1 MNERILEPNDEF
13 MRNATEINDKLRT
26 ISKKI
31 IGHSLSTLIDEYYTK
46 LCGFHRNMCMA
57 RQNSIGPFDVKIS

>member
-31 IGHSLSTLIDEYYTK
+31 IGHSLSTLKRLD
-46 LCGFHRNMCMA
+46 LPR
-57 RQNSIGPFDVKIS
+57 RQVLTYLANPEVSITMRRWDL